1 MLTYPIFIDGA
12 PCGKLTVDQQGGR
25 TVFDAECRMR
35 PDLLRL
41 SVYGGGREGYLG
53 VLSPEDGAL
62 RLHRAFSR
70 NALREFPAEIERV
83 ERAGQPPEEPAPPP
97 DAEAGTETRDGS
109 GTEPETEARNE
120 PDAEAEA
127 ETDAA
132 AQAQDDLAVT
142 ACAEDAENTENTEDT
157 DATEDAPDL
166 LWYSTTDGALVCF
179 DGTRTLLALTPDDPR
194 VPTGVPA
201 ARRSIEGRAYLV
213 YATKNGR
220 IVR

>member
-1 MLTYPIFIDGA
+1 
-12 PCGKLTVDQQGGR
+12 
-25 TVFDAECRMR
+25 
-35 PDLLRL
+35 
-41 SVYGGGREGYLG
+41 
-53 VLSPEDGAL
+53 
-62 RLHRAFSR
+62 
-70 NALREFPAEIERV
+70 
-83 ERAGQPPEEPAPPP
+83 
-97 DAEAGTETRDGS
+97 RDGS
-109 GTEPETEARNE
+109 GTEAETEARNE
-120 PDAEAEA
+120 PDAGAEA

-157 DATEDAPDL
+157 DAADATEDAADL
-166 LWYSTTDGALVCF
+166 LWYSTTDGTLVCF

-194 VPTGVPA
+194 VPTGIPA